1 MTAVVERAL
10 VLVALAPLA
19 GALLLVLLHRPAARQ
34 RRVLLLLVGGAG
46 ALALVTAGALVL
58 ALVGGG
64 PTRAAGAA
72 ALVRLAALAA
82 LGGFLT
88 DLVDRRVPGW
98 RPVLAVALA
107 VLLGSAV
114 LVAADDAGPVA
125 DALLREGT
133 LVAGCVLAGLC
144 VAVLTVVVPRD
155 TAPAA
160 PGLLRPLGLG
170 TAAAA
175 AVLAGLGTAAATAGA
190 APPAAT
196 RLVCGVAVLLAATTL
211 VVTGRAA
218 ARTRGPAQVPA
229 VALAARLA
237 ATAPR
242 RPAPPAA
249 PGTAAPTAPGD
260 PRTGRAVPVYRGPRP
275 ADHLLEPEDADQVV
289 VLPDTDAARG
299 AGGRLPDEVR
309 LDGPDEVARRRE
321 ER

>member
-88 DLVDRRVPGW
+88 DLVDRRVRGW

-114 LVAADDAGPVA
+114 LVAVDDTGPVA

-144 VAVLTVVVPRD
+144 IAVLTVVVPRD

-160 PGLLRPLGLG
+160 PGLLRPLGLCTAGAG
-170 TAAAA
+170 T
-175 AVLAGLGTAAATAGA
+175 VLVGLGTAAATAGA
-190 APPAAT
+190 APPAST
-196 RLVCGVAVLLAATTL
+196 RLVCGVAVLLAAATL

-218 ARTRGPAQVPA
+218 ARTRGPAQVPP
-229 VALAARLA
+229 VELAARLA

-242 RPAPPAA
+242 RPARP
-249 PGTAAPTAPGD
+249 AAPTAPDG

-275 ADHLLEPEDADQVV
+275 ADHLLEPEGADQVV

-299 AGGRLPDEVR
+299 ADGRVPDEVR
-309 LDGPDEVARRRE
+309 LDAADEVTRRE
-321 ER
+321 EP